1 MELFTFDTEGGDLT
15 SSEGVEIS
23 ENAPLAARLR
33 PDNLSEVLGQDH
45 LISEG
50 TPLRRL
56 LDGLPGAPPSII
68 LYGPPGVGKTS
79 LALLLSK
86 GRRFRQLSA
95 VNAGVKDVREEI
107 ESARFQLAHKGIQ
120 TLLFIDEVH
129 RFNKAQQDALLPA
142 VEDKLITLVA
152 ATTENPAFSIISP
165 LLSRSL
171 VLTLNALSEESAEKL
186 IERALLD
193 PKGLNHKI
201 EIDPDAKSELIKIS
215 NGDGR
220 RILTYLEA
228 AAGAS
233 QDSGVIT
240 VDNLAKAVSQAI
252 VLYNVDQHYD
262 VISAYIK
269 SMRGSD
275 VDAALHYLA
284 RMIEAGEDPRY
295 IARRLMIFAS
305 EDIGMA
311 DSNALLVATSAAQA
325 VALVGMPEGA
335 LLLAHATV
343 YCATAPK
350 SNAVNIAIS
359 EARQDVN
366 SGNIGLV
373 PPPLRDGATPFGT
386 SGDYRYPH
394 DYPEGVVAAQYA
406 PDPLIGKQYYR
417 PTAHGAEAR
426 VAKAL
431 ERIREI
437 LGDRNECRRNCSN
450 YRCLITCCRSGG
462 HRLCSY

>member
-1 MELFTFDTEGGDLT
+1 MELFSFDTEGGDL
-15 SSEGVEIS
+15 SASQGVELS

-56 LDGLPGAPPSII
+56 IDGLPGAPPSII
-68 LYGPPGVGKTS
+68 LFGPPGVGKTS

-107 ESARFQLAHKGIQ
+107 DSAKFQLAHKGVQ

-171 VLTLNALSEESAEKL
+171 VLTLNALSDKSAEKL
-186 IERALLD
+186 IDRALTD
-193 PKGLNHKI
+193 PKGLNDKI
-201 EIDPDAKSELIKIS
+201 AMDEDAKSELIKIS

-233 QDSGVIT
+233 QDDGVIT
-240 VDNLAKAVSQAI
+240 VDNLSKAVSQAI

-284 RMIEAGEDPRY
+284 RMLEAGEDPRY
-295 IARRLMIFAS
+295 MARRLMIFAS

-325 VALVGMPEGA
+325 VSLVGMPEGA
-335 LLLAHATV
+335 LLLAHATI

-350 SNAVNIAIS
+350 SNAVNVAIS

-373 PPPLRDGATPFGT
+373 PPPLRDGATPFGA
-386 SGDYRYPH
+386 SGDYLYPH

-437 LGDRNECRRNCSN
+437 LGGKR
-450 YRCLITCCRSGG
+450 
-462 HRLCSY
+462 

>member
-1 MELFTFDTEGGDLT
+1 MELFSFDTEGGGL
-15 SSEGVEIS
+15 SASEGVELS

-45 LISEG
+45 LISDG

-68 LYGPPGVGKTS
+68 LFGPPGVGKTS

-107 ESARFQLAHKGIQ
+107 DSAKFQLAHKGVQ

-171 VLTLNALSEESAEKL
+171 VLTLNALTDESAEKL
-186 IERALLD
+186 IDRALKD
-193 PKGLNHKI
+193 PKGLNN
-201 EIDPDAKSELIKIS
+201 EIAMDEDAKSELIKIS

-233 QDSGVIT
+233 RDGGVIN
-240 VDNLAKAVSQAI
+240 VENLSKAVSQAI

-284 RMIEAGEDPRY
+284 RMLEAGEDPRY
-295 IARRLMIFAS
+295 MARRLMIFAS

-343 YCATAPK
+343 YCASAPK
-350 SNAVNIAIS
+350 SNAVNVAIS

-373 PPPLRDGATPFGT
+373 PPPLRDGATPFGA
-386 SGDYRYPH
+386 SGDYLYPH

-406 PDPLIGKQYYR
+406 PDPLVGKQYYR

-431 ERIREI
+431 DRIREI
-437 LGDRNECRRNCSN
+437 LG
-450 YRCLITCCRSGG
+450 GKG
-462 HRLCSY
+462 

>member
-1 MELFTFDTEGGDLT
+1 MELFTFNTEGGDLS
-15 SSEGVEIS
+15 SSEGVEVT

-33 PDNLSEVLGQDH
+33 PDSLSEVLGQDH
-45 LISEG
+45 LINEG

-107 ESARFQLAHKGIQ
+107 ESARFQLAHKGVQ

-186 IERALLD
+186 IERALID
-193 PKGLNHKI
+193 PKGLKNRI
-201 EIDPDAKSELIKIS
+201 AMELDAKAELIKIS

-233 QDSGVIT
+233 EDTGVIT
-240 VDNLAKAVSQAI
+240 VENLSKAVSQAI

-295 IARRLMIFAS
+295 MARRLMIFAS

-350 SNAVNIAIS
+350 SNAVNVAIS

-373 PPPLRDGATPFGT
+373 PPPLRDGATPFGA
-386 SGDYRYPH
+386 SGDYLYPH
-394 DYPEGVVAAQYA
+394 DYPDGVVAAQYA

-437 LGDRNECRRNCSN
+437 LG
-450 YRCLITCCRSGG
+450 GKG
-462 HRLCSY
+462 

>member
-1 MELFTFDTEGGDLT
+1 MELFTFDTEGGDLS

-186 IERALLD
+186 IDRALLD
-193 PKGLNHKI
+193 PKGLNNKI

-252 VLYNVDQHYD
+252 VSYNVDQHYD

-295 IARRLMIFAS
+295 MARRLMIFAS

-373 PPPLRDGATPFGT
+373 PPPLRDGATPFGA

-417 PTAHGAEAR
+417 PTLHGAEAR

-437 LGDRNECRRNCSN
+437 LGGSK
-450 YRCLITCCRSGG
+450 
-462 HRLCSY
+462 

>member
-1 MELFTFDTEGGDLT
+1 MELFTFDTEGGDLS

-56 LDGLPGAPPSII
+56 LEGLPGAPPSII

-193 PKGLNHKI
+193 PKGLNNKI

-295 IARRLMIFAS
+295 MARRLMIFAS

-417 PTAHGAEAR
+417 PTLHGAEVR

-437 LGDRNECRRNCSN
+437 LGGSK
-450 YRCLITCCRSGG
+450 
-462 HRLCSY
+462 

>member
-1 MELFTFDTEGGDLT
+1 MELFSFDVEGGDL
-15 SSEGVEIS
+15 SSSDGVEIS

-45 LISEG
+45 LINEG

-56 LDGLPGAPPSII
+56 LDGLPGSPPSII

-107 ESARFQLAHKGIQ
+107 DSARFQLSHKGIQ

-186 IERALLD
+186 IDRALKD
-193 PKGLNHKI
+193 PKGLNNKI
-201 EIDPDAKSELIKIS
+201 AMDSDAKSELIKIS

-233 QDSGVIT
+233 QDGGVIT
-240 VDNLAKAVSQAI
+240 VENLSKAVSQAI

-295 IARRLMIFAS
+295 MARRLMIFAS

-311 DSNALLVATSAAQA
+311 DSNALLVATAAAQA

-343 YCATAPK
+343 YCASAPK
-350 SNAVNIAIS
+350 SNAVNVAIS

-373 PPPLRDGATPFGT
+373 PPPLRDGATPFGA
-386 SGDYRYPH
+386 SGDYLYPH

-437 LGDRNECRRNCSN
+437 LG
-450 YRCLITCCRSGG
+450 GKG
-462 HRLCSY
+462 

>member
-1 MELFTFDTEGGDLT
+1 MELFSFDTEGGDL
-15 SSEGVEIS
+15 SASQGVELS

-68 LYGPPGVGKTS
+68 LFGPPGVGKTS

-107 ESARFQLAHKGIQ
+107 DSAKFQLAHKGVQ

-171 VLTLNALSEESAEKL
+171 VLTLNALSDRSAEKL
-186 IERALLD
+186 IDRALTD
-193 PKGLNHKI
+193 PKGLNNKI
-201 EIDPDAKSELIKIS
+201 AMDEDAKSELIKIS

-233 QDSGVIT
+233 QDGGLIT
-240 VDNLAKAVSQAI
+240 VDNLSKAVSQAI

-284 RMIEAGEDPRY
+284 RMLEAGEDPRY
-295 IARRLMIFAS
+295 MARRLMIFAS

-350 SNAVNIAIS
+350 SNAVNVAIS

-373 PPPLRDGATPFGT
+373 PPPLRDGATPFGA
-386 SGDYRYPH
+386 SGDYLYPH

-437 LGDRNECRRNCSN
+437 LG
-450 YRCLITCCRSGG
+450 GKG
-462 HRLCSY
+462 

>member
-1 MELFTFDTEGGDLT
+1 MELFSFDTEGGEL
-15 SSEGVEIS
+15 SASEGVELS

-56 LDGLPGAPPSII
+56 IDGLPGAPPSII
-68 LYGPPGVGKTS
+68 LFGPPGVGKTS

-107 ESARFQLAHKGIQ
+107 DSAKFQLAHKGVQ

-171 VLTLNALSEESAEKL
+171 VLTLNALSDKSAEKL
-186 IERALLD
+186 IDRALTD
-193 PKGLNHKI
+193 PKGLNDKI
-201 EIDPDAKSELIKIS
+201 AMDEDAKSELIKIS

-233 QDSGVIT
+233 QDGGVIT
-240 VDNLAKAVSQAI
+240 VDNLSKAVSQAI

-284 RMIEAGEDPRY
+284 RMLEAGEDPRY
-295 IARRLMIFAS
+295 MARRLMIFAS

-350 SNAVNIAIS
+350 SNAVNVAIS

-373 PPPLRDGATPFGT
+373 PPPLRDGATPFGA
-386 SGDYRYPH
+386 SGDYLYPH

-437 LGDRNECRRNCSN
+437 LG
-450 YRCLITCCRSGG
+450 GKG
-462 HRLCSY
+462 

>member
-1 MELFTFDTEGGDLT
+1 MELFTFDTEGGDLS

-23 ENAPLAARLR
+23 LNAPLAARLR

-45 LISEG
+45 LINEG

-107 ESARFQLAHKGIQ
+107 ESARFQLAHKGVQ

-193 PKGLNHKI
+193 PKGLNNKI
-201 EIDPDAKSELIKIS
+201 AMEIDAKSELIKIS

-233 QDSGVIT
+233 EDTGVIT
-240 VDNLAKAVSQAI
+240 VENLSKAVSQAI

-284 RMIEAGEDPRY
+284 RMIEGGEDPRY
-295 IARRLMIFAS
+295 MARRLMIFAS

-311 DSNALLVATSAAQA
+311 DSNALLVATAAAQA

-343 YCATAPK
+343 YCASAPK
-350 SNAVNIAIS
+350 SNAVNVAIS

-373 PPPLRDGATPFGT
+373 PPPLRDGATPFGA
-386 SGDYRYPH
+386 SGDYLYPH
-394 DYPEGVVAAQYA
+394 DYPDGVVAAQYA

-437 LGDRNECRRNCSN
+437 LG
-450 YRCLITCCRSGG
+450 GKG
-462 HRLCSY
+462 

>member
-1 MELFTFDTEGGDLT
+1 MELFSFDTEGGEL
-15 SSEGVEIS
+15 SASEGVELS

-56 LDGLPGAPPSII
+56 IDGLPGAPPSII
-68 LYGPPGVGKTS
+68 LFGPPGVGKTS

-107 ESARFQLAHKGIQ
+107 DSAKFQLAHKGVQ

-165 LLSRSL
+165 LLSRSI
-171 VLTLNALSEESAEKL
+171 VLTLNALSDKSAEKL
-186 IERALLD
+186 IDRALTD
-193 PKGLNHKI
+193 PKGLNDKI
-201 EIDPDAKSELIKIS
+201 AMDEDAKSELIKIS

-233 QDSGVIT
+233 QDGGVIT
-240 VDNLAKAVSQAI
+240 VDNLSKAVSQAI

-284 RMIEAGEDPRY
+284 RMLEAGEDPRY
-295 IARRLMIFAS
+295 MARRLMIFAS

-350 SNAVNIAIS
+350 SNAVNVAIS

-373 PPPLRDGATPFGT
+373 PPPLRDGATPFGA
-386 SGDYRYPH
+386 SGDYLYPH

-437 LGDRNECRRNCSN
+437 LG
-450 YRCLITCCRSGG
+450 GQG
-462 HRLCSY
+462 

>member
-1 MELFTFDTEGGDLT
+1 VELFSFDTEGGDL
-15 SSEGVEIS
+15 SASQGVELS
-23 ENAPLAARLR
+23 DNAPLAARLR

-68 LYGPPGVGKTS
+68 LFGPPGVGKTS

-107 ESARFQLAHKGIQ
+107 DSAKFQLAHKGVQ

-171 VLTLNALSEESAEKL
+171 VLTLNALSDRSAEKL
-186 IERALLD
+186 IDRALTD
-193 PKGLNHKI
+193 PKGLNNKI
-201 EIDPDAKSELIKIS
+201 AMDEDAKSELIKIS

-233 QDSGVIT
+233 QDGGLIT
-240 VDNLAKAVSQAI
+240 VDNLSKAVSQAI

-284 RMIEAGEDPRY
+284 RMLEAGEDPRY
-295 IARRLMIFAS
+295 MARRLMIFAS

-335 LLLAHATV
+335 LLLAHATI

-350 SNAVNIAIS
+350 SNAVNVAIS

-373 PPPLRDGATPFGT
+373 PPPLRDGATPFGA
-386 SGDYRYPH
+386 SGDYLYPH

-406 PDPLIGKQYYR
+406 PDPLVGKQYYR

-437 LGDRNECRRNCSN
+437 LG
-450 YRCLITCCRSGG
+450 GKG
-462 HRLCSY
+462 

>member
-1 MELFTFDTEGGDLT
+1 VELFSFDTEGGGL
-15 SSEGVEIS
+15 SASEGVELS

-45 LISEG
+45 LISDG

-68 LYGPPGVGKTS
+68 LFGPPGVGKTS

-107 ESARFQLAHKGIQ
+107 DSAKFQLAHKGVQ

-171 VLTLNALSEESAEKL
+171 VLTLNALTDESAEKL
-186 IERALLD
+186 INRALKD
-193 PKGLNHKI
+193 PKGLNDDI
-201 EIDPDAKSELIKIS
+201 AMDEDAKSELIKIS

-233 QDSGVIT
+233 RDSGIINVE
-240 VDNLAKAVSQAI
+240 NLSKAVSQAI

-284 RMIEAGEDPRY
+284 RMLEAGEDPRY
-295 IARRLMIFAS
+295 MARRLMIFAS

-350 SNAVNIAIS
+350 SNAVNVAIS

-373 PPPLRDGATPFGT
+373 PPPLRDGATPFGA
-386 SGDYRYPH
+386 SGDYLYPH

-406 PDPLIGKQYYR
+406 PDPLVGKQYYR

-431 ERIREI
+431 DRIREI
-437 LGDRNECRRNCSN
+437 LG
-450 YRCLITCCRSGG
+450 GKG
-462 HRLCSY
+462 

>member
-1 MELFTFDTEGGDLT
+1 MELFTFDTEGGDLS

-56 LDGLPGAPPSII
+56 LEGLPGAPPSII

-193 PKGLNHKI
+193 PKGLNNKI

-295 IARRLMIFAS
+295 MARRLMIFAS

-417 PTAHGAEAR
+417 PTLHGAEAR

-437 LGDRNECRRNCSN
+437 LGGSK
-450 YRCLITCCRSGG
+450 
-462 HRLCSY
+462 

>member
-1 MELFTFDTEGGDLT
+1 VELFSFDTEGGDL
-15 SSEGVEIS
+15 SASQGVELS

-33 PDNLSEVLGQDH
+33 PVNLSEVLGQDH

-68 LYGPPGVGKTS
+68 LFGPPGVGKTS

-107 ESARFQLAHKGIQ
+107 DSAKFQLAHKGVQ

-171 VLTLNALSEESAEKL
+171 VLTLNALSDKSAEKL
-186 IERALLD
+186 IDRALTD
-193 PKGLNHKI
+193 PKGLNNKI
-201 EIDPDAKSELIKIS
+201 AMDGDAKSELIKIS

-233 QDSGVIT
+233 QDGGVIT
-240 VDNLAKAVSQAI
+240 VDNLSKAVSQAI

-284 RMIEAGEDPRY
+284 RMLEAGEDPRY
-295 IARRLMIFAS
+295 MARRLMIFAS

-350 SNAVNIAIS
+350 SNAVNVAIS

-373 PPPLRDGATPFGT
+373 PPPLRDGATPFGA
-386 SGDYRYPH
+386 SGDYLYPH

-437 LGDRNECRRNCSN
+437 LG
-450 YRCLITCCRSGG
+450 GKG
-462 HRLCSY
+462 

>member
-1 MELFTFDTEGGDLT
+1 MELFSFDTEGGDL
-15 SSEGVEIS
+15 SASQGVELS

-56 LDGLPGAPPSII
+56 LDGLSGAPPSII
-68 LYGPPGVGKTS
+68 LFGPPGVGKTS

-107 ESARFQLAHKGIQ
+107 DSAKFQLAHKGVQ

-171 VLTLNALSEESAEKL
+171 VLTLNALSDKSAEKL
-186 IERALLD
+186 IDRALTD
-193 PKGLNHKI
+193 PKGLNNKI
-201 EIDPDAKSELIKIS
+201 AMDEDAKSELMKIS

-233 QDSGVIT
+233 QDGGVIT
-240 VDNLAKAVSQAI
+240 VDNLSKAVSQAI

-284 RMIEAGEDPRY
+284 RMLEAGEDPRY
-295 IARRLMIFAS
+295 MARRLMIFAS

-350 SNAVNIAIS
+350 SNAVNVAIS

-373 PPPLRDGATPFGT
+373 PPPLRDGATPFGA
-386 SGDYRYPH
+386 SGYYLYPH

-417 PTAHGAEAR
+417 PTAHGAEVR

-437 LGDRNECRRNCSN
+437 LG
-450 YRCLITCCRSGG
+450 GKG
-462 HRLCSY
+462 

>member
-1 MELFTFDTEGGDLT
+1 MELFSFDSE
-15 SSEGVEIS
+15 SSELTES
-23 ENAPLAARLR
+23 KDFELFDNAPLAARLR
-33 PDNLSEVLGQDH
+33 PVNLAEILGQDH
-45 LISEG
+45 LIMEG

-107 ESARFQLAHKGIQ
+107 DSAKFQLAHKGVE

-142 VEDKLITLVA
+142 VEDKLITLIA
-152 ATTENPAFSIISP
+152 ATTENPAFAIISP

-171 VLTLNALSEESAEKL
+171 VLTLNALDEQAARKL
-186 IERALLD
+186 IERALAD
-193 PKGLNHKI
+193 PKGFNSKI
-201 EIDPDAKSELIKIS
+201 TMEQDAISELIKIS

-233 QDSGVIT
+233 QESAQIT
-240 VDNLAKAVSQAI
+240 VSNLSAAVSQAI

-295 IARRLMIFAS
+295 MARRLMIFAS

-311 DSNALLVATSAAQA
+311 DSNALVVATTAAQA

-350 SNAVNIAIS
+350 SNAVNLAIS
-359 EARQDVN
+359 MARQDILA
-366 SGNIGLV
+366 GGIGVV
-373 PPPLRDGATPFGT
+373 PPHLRDGSTSFGA

-406 PDPLIGKQYYR
+406 PDPLVGKRYYQ
-417 PTAHGAEAR
+417 PSNHGAEGR
-426 VAKAL
+426 VSKAL

-437 LGDRNECRRNCSN
+437 LG
-450 YRCLITCCRSGG
+450 G
-462 HRLCSY
+462 

>member
-295 IARRLMIFAS
+295 MARRLMIFAS

-437 LGDRNECRRNCSN
+437 LGGSK
-450 YRCLITCCRSGG
+450 
-462 HRLCSY
+462 

>member
-1 MELFTFDTEGGDLT
+1 MELFSFDTEGGDL
-15 SSEGVEIS
+15 SASEGVELS

-68 LYGPPGVGKTS
+68 LFGPPGVGKTS

-107 ESARFQLAHKGIQ
+107 DSAKFQLAHKGVQ

-171 VLTLNALSEESAEKL
+171 VLTLNALSDKSAEKL
-186 IERALLD
+186 IDRALTD
-193 PKGLNHKI
+193 PKGLNNKI
-201 EIDPDAKSELIKIS
+201 AMDEDAKSELIKIS

-233 QDSGVIT
+233 QEGGLIT
-240 VDNLAKAVSQAI
+240 VDNLSKAVSQAI

-284 RMIEAGEDPRY
+284 RMLEAGEDPRY
-295 IARRLMIFAS
+295 MARRLMIFAS

-350 SNAVNIAIS
+350 SNAVNVAIS

-373 PPPLRDGATPFGT
+373 PPPLRDGATPFGA
-386 SGDYRYPH
+386 SGDYLYPH

-406 PDPLIGKQYYR
+406 PDPLVGKQYYR

-437 LGDRNECRRNCSN
+437 LG
-450 YRCLITCCRSGG
+450 GKG
-462 HRLCSY
+462 

>member
-1 MELFTFDTEGGDLT
+1 MELFAFDTEDGELS
-15 SSEGVEIS
+15 SSEGVDIS

-33 PDNLSEVLGQDH
+33 PENLSEVLGQDH
-45 LISEG
+45 LITEG

-107 ESARFQLAHKGIQ
+107 ESARFQLAHKGVQ

-171 VLTLNALSEESAEKL
+171 VLTLNALSEDAAERL
-186 IERALLD
+186 ISRALLD
-193 PKGLNHKI
+193 PKGLNNKI
-201 EIDPDAKSELIKIS
+201 AMDDDAKSELIKIS

-295 IARRLMIFAS
+295 MARRLMIFAS

-373 PPPLRDGATPFGT
+373 PPPLRDGATPFGA

-437 LGDRNECRRNCSN
+437 LG
-450 YRCLITCCRSGG
+450 GKG
-462 HRLCSY
+462 

>member
-1 MELFTFDTEGGDLT
+1 MELFSFDVEGGDL
-15 SSEGVEIS
+15 SSSDGVEIS

-45 LISEG
+45 LINEG

-56 LDGLPGAPPSII
+56 LDGLPGSPPSII

-107 ESARFQLAHKGIQ
+107 DSARFQLSHKGIQ

-186 IERALLD
+186 IDRALKD
-193 PKGLNHKI
+193 PKGLNNKI
-201 EIDPDAKSELIKIS
+201 SMDHDAKSELIKIS

-233 QDSGVIT
+233 QDGGVIT
-240 VDNLAKAVSQAI
+240 VENLSKAVSQAI

-295 IARRLMIFAS
+295 MARRLMIFAS

-311 DSNALLVATSAAQA
+311 DSNALLVATAAAQA

-343 YCATAPK
+343 YCASAPK
-350 SNAVNIAIS
+350 SNAVNVAIS

-373 PPPLRDGATPFGT
+373 PPPLRDGATPFGA
-386 SGDYRYPH
+386 SGDYLYPH

-437 LGDRNECRRNCSN
+437 LG
-450 YRCLITCCRSGG
+450 GKG
-462 HRLCSY
+462 

>member
-1 MELFTFDTEGGDLT
+1 MELFTFDTEGGDLS

-107 ESARFQLAHKGIQ
+107 ESARFQLAHKGVQ

-193 PKGLNHKI
+193 PKGLNNKI
-201 EIDPDAKSELIKIS
+201 EIDSDAKSELIKIS

-295 IARRLMIFAS
+295 MARRLMIFAS

-417 PTAHGAEAR
+417 PTLHGAEAR

-437 LGDRNECRRNCSN
+437 LGGSK
-450 YRCLITCCRSGG
+450 
-462 HRLCSY
+462 

>member
-1 MELFTFDTEGGDLT
+1 MELFSFDTEGGDL
-15 SSEGVEIS
+15 SASQGVELS

-68 LYGPPGVGKTS
+68 LFGPPGVGKTS

-107 ESARFQLAHKGIQ
+107 DSAKFQLAHKGVQ

-171 VLTLNALSEESAEKL
+171 VLTLNALSYRSAEKL
-186 IERALLD
+186 IDRALTD
-193 PKGLNHKI
+193 PKGLNNKI
-201 EIDPDAKSELIKIS
+201 AMDEDAKSELIKIS

-233 QDSGVIT
+233 QDGGLIT
-240 VDNLAKAVSQAI
+240 VDNLSKAVSQAI
-252 VLYNVDQHYD
+252 VLYNVDQHYE

-284 RMIEAGEDPRY
+284 RMLEAGEDPRY
-295 IARRLMIFAS
+295 MARRLMIFAS

-335 LLLAHATV
+335 LLLAHATI

-350 SNAVNIAIS
+350 SNAVNVAIS

-373 PPPLRDGATPFGT
+373 PPPLRDGATPFGA
-386 SGDYRYPH
+386 SGDYLYPH

-406 PDPLIGKQYYR
+406 PDTLVGKQYYR

-437 LGDRNECRRNCSN
+437 LG
-450 YRCLITCCRSGG
+450 GKG
-462 HRLCSY
+462 

>member
-437 LGDRNECRRNCSN
+437 LGGSK
-450 YRCLITCCRSGG
+450 
-462 HRLCSY
+462 

>member
-1 MELFTFDTEGGDLT
+1 MELFSFDTEGGDL
-15 SSEGVEIS
+15 SASQGVELS

-68 LYGPPGVGKTS
+68 LFGPPGVGKTS

-107 ESARFQLAHKGIQ
+107 DSAKFQLAHKGVQ

-171 VLTLNALSEESAEKL
+171 VLTLNALSDKSAEKL
-186 IERALLD
+186 IDRALTD
-193 PKGLNHKI
+193 PKGLNNKI
-201 EIDPDAKSELIKIS
+201 AMDEDAKSELIKIS

-233 QDSGVIT
+233 QDGGLIT
-240 VDNLAKAVSQAI
+240 VDNLSKAVSQAI

-284 RMIEAGEDPRY
+284 RMLEAGEDPRY
-295 IARRLMIFAS
+295 MARRLMIFAS

-350 SNAVNIAIS
+350 SNAVNVAIS

-373 PPPLRDGATPFGT
+373 PPPLRDGATPFGA
-386 SGDYRYPH
+386 SGDYLYPH

-406 PDPLIGKQYYR
+406 PDPLVGKQYYR

-437 LGDRNECRRNCSN
+437 LG
-450 YRCLITCCRSGG
+450 GKG
-462 HRLCSY
+462 

>member
-1 MELFTFDTEGGDLT
+1 MELFSFDTEGGDL
-15 SSEGVEIS
+15 SASQGVELS

-68 LYGPPGVGKTS
+68 LFGPPGVGKTS

-107 ESARFQLAHKGIQ
+107 DSAKFQLAHKGVQ

-171 VLTLNALSEESAEKL
+171 VLKLNALSDKSAEKL
-186 IERALLD
+186 IDRALTD
-193 PKGLNHKI
+193 PKGLNNKI
-201 EIDPDAKSELIKIS
+201 AMDGDAKSELIKIS

-233 QDSGVIT
+233 QDGGVIT
-240 VDNLAKAVSQAI
+240 VDNLSKAVSQAI

-284 RMIEAGEDPRY
+284 RMLEAGEDPRY
-295 IARRLMIFAS
+295 MARRLMIFAS

-350 SNAVNIAIS
+350 SNAVNVAIS

-373 PPPLRDGATPFGT
+373 PPPLRDGATPFGA
-386 SGDYRYPH
+386 SGDYLYPH

-437 LGDRNECRRNCSN
+437 LG
-450 YRCLITCCRSGG
+450 GKG
-462 HRLCSY
+462 

>member
-1 MELFTFDTEGGDLT
+1 VELFSFDTEGGGL
-15 SSEGVEIS
+15 SASEGVELS

-45 LISEG
+45 LISDG

-68 LYGPPGVGKTS
+68 LFGPPGVGKTS

-107 ESARFQLAHKGIQ
+107 DSAKFQLAHKGVQ

-171 VLTLNALSEESAEKL
+171 VLTLNALTDESAEKL
-186 IERALLD
+186 IDRALKD
-193 PKGLNHKI
+193 PKGLNN
-201 EIDPDAKSELIKIS
+201 EIAMDEDAKSELIKIS

-233 QDSGVIT
+233 RDGGVIN
-240 VDNLAKAVSQAI
+240 VENLSKAVSQAI

-284 RMIEAGEDPRY
+284 RMLEAGEDPRY
-295 IARRLMIFAS
+295 MARRLMIFAS

-343 YCATAPK
+343 YCASAPK
-350 SNAVNIAIS
+350 SNAVNVAIS

-373 PPPLRDGATPFGT
+373 PPPLRDGATPFGA
-386 SGDYRYPH
+386 SGDYLYPH

-406 PDPLIGKQYYR
+406 PDPLVGKQYYR

-431 ERIREI
+431 DRIREI
-437 LGDRNECRRNCSN
+437 LG
-450 YRCLITCCRSGG
+450 GKG
-462 HRLCSY
+462 

>member
-1 MELFTFDTEGGDLT
+1 MELFSFDTEGGDL
-15 SSEGVEIS
+15 SASQGVELS

-68 LYGPPGVGKTS
+68 LFGPPGVGKTS

-107 ESARFQLAHKGIQ
+107 DSAKFQLAHKGVQ

-171 VLTLNALSEESAEKL
+171 VLTLNALSDKSAEKL
-186 IERALLD
+186 IDRALTD
-193 PKGLNHKI
+193 PKGLNNKVA
-201 EIDPDAKSELIKIS
+201 IDGDAKSELIKIS

-220 RILTYLEA
+220 RIMTYLEA

-233 QDSGVIT
+233 QDGGVIT
-240 VDNLAKAVSQAI
+240 ADNLSKAVSQAI

-284 RMIEAGEDPRY
+284 RMLEAGEDPRY
-295 IARRLMIFAS
+295 MARRLMIFAS

-350 SNAVNIAIS
+350 SNAVNVAIS

-373 PPPLRDGATPFGT
+373 PPPLRDGATPFGA
-386 SGDYRYPH
+386 SGDYLYPH

-437 LGDRNECRRNCSN
+437 LG
-450 YRCLITCCRSGG
+450 GKG
-462 HRLCSY
+462 

>member
-1 MELFTFDTEGGDLT
+1 VELFSFDTEGGGL
-15 SSEGVEIS
+15 SASEGVELS
-23 ENAPLAARLR
+23 KNAPLAARLR

-45 LISEG
+45 LISDG

-68 LYGPPGVGKTS
+68 LFGPPGVGKTS

-107 ESARFQLAHKGIQ
+107 DSAKFQLAHKGVQ

-171 VLTLNALSEESAEKL
+171 VLTLNALTDESAEKL
-186 IERALLD
+186 INRALKD
-193 PKGLNHKI
+193 PKGLNDDI
-201 EIDPDAKSELIKIS
+201 AMDEDAKSELIKIS

-233 QDSGVIT
+233 RDSGIINVE
-240 VDNLAKAVSQAI
+240 NLSKAVSQAI

-284 RMIEAGEDPRY
+284 RMLEAGEDPRY
-295 IARRLMIFAS
+295 MARRLMIFAS

-350 SNAVNIAIS
+350 SNAVNVAIS

-373 PPPLRDGATPFGT
+373 PPPLRDGATPFGA
-386 SGDYRYPH
+386 SGDYLYPH

-406 PDPLIGKQYYR
+406 PDPLVGKQYYR

-431 ERIREI
+431 DRIREI
-437 LGDRNECRRNCSN
+437 LG
-450 YRCLITCCRSGG
+450 GKG
-462 HRLCSY
+462 

>member
-1 MELFTFDTEGGDLT
+1 MELFSFDTEGGDL
-15 SSEGVEIS
+15 SASQGVELS

-68 LYGPPGVGKTS
+68 LFGPPGVGKTS

-107 ESARFQLAHKGIQ
+107 DSAKFQLAHKGVQ

-171 VLTLNALSEESAEKL
+171 VLTLNALSDKSAEKL
-186 IERALLD
+186 IDRALTD
-193 PKGLNHKI
+193 PKGLNNKI
-201 EIDPDAKSELIKIS
+201 AMDEDAKSELIKIS

-233 QDSGVIT
+233 QDGGVIT
-240 VDNLAKAVSQAI
+240 VDNLSKAVSQAI

-284 RMIEAGEDPRY
+284 RMLEAGEDPRY
-295 IARRLMIFAS
+295 MARRLMIFAS
-305 EDIGMA
+305 EDIGMSN
-311 DSNALLVATSAAQA
+311 SNALLVATSAAQA
-325 VALVGMPEGA
+325 VALVGMPEGS

-350 SNAVNIAIS
+350 SNAVNVAIS

-373 PPPLRDGATPFGT
+373 PPPLRDGATPFGA
-386 SGDYRYPH
+386 SGDYLYPH

-437 LGDRNECRRNCSN
+437 LG
-450 YRCLITCCRSGG
+450 GKG
-462 HRLCSY
+462 

>member
-1 MELFTFDTEGGDLT
+1 MELFAFDTEGGELS
-15 SSEGVEIS
+15 SSEGVDIS

-33 PDNLSEVLGQDH
+33 PENLSEVLGQDH
-45 LISEG
+45 LITEG

-107 ESARFQLAHKGIQ
+107 DSAKFQLAHKGVQ

-171 VLTLNALSEESAEKL
+171 VLTLNALSDKSAEKL
-186 IERALLD
+186 IDRALTD
-193 PKGLNHKI
+193 PKGLNNKI
-201 EIDPDAKSELIKIS
+201 AMDRDAKSELIKIS

-233 QDSGVIT
+233 QGGGVIT
-240 VDNLAKAVSQAI
+240 VDNLSKAVSQAI

-284 RMIEAGEDPRY
+284 RMLEAGEDPRY
-295 IARRLMIFAS
+295 MARRLMIFAS

-350 SNAVNIAIS
+350 SNAVNVAIS

-373 PPPLRDGATPFGT
+373 PPPLRDGATPFGA
-386 SGDYRYPH
+386 SGDYLYPH

-437 LGDRNECRRNCSN
+437 LG
-450 YRCLITCCRSGG
+450 GKG
-462 HRLCSY
+462 

>member
-1 MELFTFDTEGGDLT
+1 MELFSFDTEGGDL
-15 SSEGVEIS
+15 SASQGVELS

-68 LYGPPGVGKTS
+68 LFGPPGVGKTS

-107 ESARFQLAHKGIQ
+107 DSAKFQLAHKGVQ

-171 VLTLNALSEESAEKL
+171 VLTLNALSDRSAEKL
-186 IERALLD
+186 IDRALTD
-193 PKGLNHKI
+193 PKGLNNKI
-201 EIDPDAKSELIKIS
+201 AMDEDAKSELIKIS

-228 AAGAS
+228 AVGAS
-233 QDSGVIT
+233 QDGGLIT
-240 VDNLAKAVSQAI
+240 VDNLSKAVSQAI

-284 RMIEAGEDPRY
+284 RMLEAGEDPRY
-295 IARRLMIFAS
+295 MARRLMIFAS

-335 LLLAHATV
+335 LLLAHATI

-350 SNAVNIAIS
+350 SNAVNVAIS

-373 PPPLRDGATPFGT
+373 PPPLRDGATPFGA
-386 SGDYRYPH
+386 SGDYLYPH

-406 PDPLIGKQYYR
+406 PDPLVGKQYYR

-437 LGDRNECRRNCSN
+437 LG
-450 YRCLITCCRSGG
+450 GKG
-462 HRLCSY
+462 

>member
-1 MELFTFDTEGGDLT
+1 MELFSFDTEGGDL
-15 SSEGVEIS
+15 SASQGVELS

-68 LYGPPGVGKTS
+68 LFGPPGVGKTS

-107 ESARFQLAHKGIQ
+107 DSAKFQLAHKGVQ

-171 VLTLNALSEESAEKL
+171 VLTLNALSDKSAEKL
-186 IERALLD
+186 IDRALTD
-193 PKGLNHKI
+193 PKGLNNKI
-201 EIDPDAKSELIKIS
+201 AIDEDAKSEIIKIS

-233 QDSGVIT
+233 QDGGVIT
-240 VDNLAKAVSQAI
+240 VDNLSKAVSQAI

-284 RMIEAGEDPRY
+284 RMLEAGEDPRY
-295 IARRLMIFAS
+295 MARRLMIFAS

-350 SNAVNIAIS
+350 SNAVNVAIS

-373 PPPLRDGATPFGT
+373 PPPLRDGATPFGA
-386 SGDYRYPH
+386 SGDYLYPH

-437 LGDRNECRRNCSN
+437 LG
-450 YRCLITCCRSGG
+450 GKG
-462 HRLCSY
+462 

>member
-1 MELFTFDTEGGDLT
+1 MELFTFDTEGGELS
-15 SSEGVEIS
+15 SSEGGEIS

-33 PDNLSEVLGQDH
+33 PGNLSEVLGQDH

-193 PKGLNHKI
+193 PKGLNNKI
-201 EIDPDAKSELIKIS
+201 EIDQDAKSELIKIS

-233 QDSGVIT
+233 QDKSVIT

-252 VLYNVDQHYD
+252 VLYNIDQHYD

-295 IARRLMIFAS
+295 MARRLMIFAS

-359 EARQDVN
+359 EARQDVK

-373 PPPLRDGATPFGT
+373 PPPLRDGATPFGA

-406 PDPLIGKQYYR
+406 PDPLVGKQYYR
-417 PTAHGAEAR
+417 PTLHGAEAR

-437 LGDRNECRRNCSN
+437 LGGSK
-450 YRCLITCCRSGG
+450 
-462 HRLCSY
+462 

>member
-1 MELFTFDTEGGDLT
+1 MELFSFDTEGGDL
-15 SSEGVEIS
+15 SASQGVELS

-33 PDNLSEVLGQDH
+33 PHNLSEVLGQDH

-68 LYGPPGVGKTS
+68 LFGPPGVGKTS

-107 ESARFQLAHKGIQ
+107 DSAKFQLAHKGVQ

-171 VLTLNALSEESAEKL
+171 VLTLNALSDQSAEKL
-186 IERALLD
+186 IDRALTD
-193 PKGLNHKI
+193 PKGLNNKI
-201 EIDPDAKSELIKIS
+201 AMDGDAKSELIKIS

-233 QDSGVIT
+233 QDGGVIT
-240 VDNLAKAVSQAI
+240 VDNLSKAVSQAI

-284 RMIEAGEDPRY
+284 RMLEAGEDPRY
-295 IARRLMIFAS
+295 MARRLMIFAS

-350 SNAVNIAIS
+350 SNAVNVAIS

-373 PPPLRDGATPFGT
+373 PPPLRDGATPFGA
-386 SGDYRYPH
+386 SGDYLYPH

-437 LGDRNECRRNCSN
+437 LG
-450 YRCLITCCRSGG
+450 GKG
-462 HRLCSY
+462 

>member
-1 MELFTFDTEGGDLT
+1 MELFSFDSEGGNL
-15 SSEGVEIS
+15 SASEGVELS

-68 LYGPPGVGKTS
+68 LFGPPGVGKTS

-86 GRRFRQLSA
+86 GSRFRQLSA

-107 ESARFQLAHKGIQ
+107 DSAKFQLAHKGVQ

-171 VLTLNALSEESAEKL
+171 VLTLNALSDKSAEKL
-186 IERALLD
+186 IDRALTD
-193 PKGLNHKI
+193 PKGLNNKI
-201 EIDPDAKSELIKIS
+201 AMDEDAKSELIKIS

-233 QDSGVIT
+233 QDGGLIT
-240 VDNLAKAVSQAI
+240 VDHLSKAVSQAI
-252 VLYNVDQHYD
+252 VLYNADQHYD

-284 RMIEAGEDPRY
+284 RMLEAGEDPRY
-295 IARRLMIFAS
+295 MARRLMIFAS

-350 SNAVNIAIS
+350 SNAVNVAIS

-373 PPPLRDGATPFGT
+373 PPPLRDGATPFGA
-386 SGDYRYPH
+386 SGDYLYPH

-406 PDPLIGKQYYR
+406 PDPLVGKQYYR

-437 LGDRNECRRNCSN
+437 LG
-450 YRCLITCCRSGG
+450 GKG
-462 HRLCSY
+462 

>member
-1 MELFTFDTEGGDLT
+1 MELFSFDTEGGDL
-15 SSEGVEIS
+15 SASQGVELS

-68 LYGPPGVGKTS
+68 LFGPPGVGKTS

-107 ESARFQLAHKGIQ
+107 DSAKFQLAHKGVQ

-152 ATTENPAFSIISP
+152 ATSENPAFSIISP

-171 VLTLNALSEESAEKL
+171 VLTLNALSDKSAEKL
-186 IERALLD
+186 IDRALTD
-193 PKGLNHKI
+193 PKGLNNKI
-201 EIDPDAKSELIKIS
+201 AMDGDAKSELIKIS

-233 QDSGVIT
+233 QDGGVIT
-240 VDNLAKAVSQAI
+240 VDNLSKAVSQAI

-284 RMIEAGEDPRY
+284 RMLEAGEDPRY
-295 IARRLMIFAS
+295 MARRLMIFAS

-350 SNAVNIAIS
+350 SNAVNVAIS

-373 PPPLRDGATPFGT
+373 PPPLRDGATPFGA
-386 SGDYRYPH
+386 SGDYLYPH

-437 LGDRNECRRNCSN
+437 LG
-450 YRCLITCCRSGG
+450 GKG
-462 HRLCSY
+462 

>member
-1 MELFTFDTEGGDLT
+1 MELFSFDTEGGEL
-15 SSEGVEIS
+15 SASEGVELS

-45 LISEG
+45 LISDG

-68 LYGPPGVGKTS
+68 LFGPPGVGKTS

-107 ESARFQLAHKGIQ
+107 DSAKFQLAHKGVQ

-171 VLTLNALSEESAEKL
+171 VLTLNALTDESAEKL
-186 IERALLD
+186 IDRALKD
-193 PKGLNHKI
+193 PKGLNN
-201 EIDPDAKSELIKIS
+201 EIAMDEDAKSELIKIS

-233 QDSGVIT
+233 RDGGVIN
-240 VDNLAKAVSQAI
+240 VENLSKAVSQAI

-284 RMIEAGEDPRY
+284 RMLEAGEDPRY
-295 IARRLMIFAS
+295 MARRLMIFAS

-343 YCATAPK
+343 YCASAPK
-350 SNAVNIAIS
+350 SNAVNVAIS

-373 PPPLRDGATPFGT
+373 PPPLRDGATPFGA
-386 SGDYRYPH
+386 SGDYLYPH

-406 PDPLIGKQYYR
+406 PDPVVGKQYYR

-431 ERIREI
+431 DRIREI
-437 LGDRNECRRNCSN
+437 LG
-450 YRCLITCCRSGG
+450 GKG
-462 HRLCSY
+462 

>member
-1 MELFTFDTEGGDLT
+1 MELFSFDTEGGDL
-15 SSEGVEIS
+15 SASQGVELS

-56 LDGLPGAPPSII
+56 IDGLPGAPPSII
-68 LYGPPGVGKTS
+68 LFGPPGVGKTS

-107 ESARFQLAHKGIQ
+107 DSAKFQLAHKGVQ

-171 VLTLNALSEESAEKL
+171 VLTLNALSDKSAEKL
-186 IERALLD
+186 IDRALTD
-193 PKGLNHKI
+193 PKGLNNKI
-201 EIDPDAKSELIKIS
+201 AMDGDAKSELIKIS

-233 QDSGVIT
+233 QDGGVIT
-240 VDNLAKAVSQAI
+240 VDNLSKAVSQAI

-262 VISAYIK
+262 VISAFIK

-284 RMIEAGEDPRY
+284 RMLEAGEDPRY
-295 IARRLMIFAS
+295 MARRLMIFAS

-350 SNAVNIAIS
+350 SNAVNVAIS

-373 PPPLRDGATPFGT
+373 PPPLRDGATPFGA
-386 SGDYRYPH
+386 SGDYLYPH

-437 LGDRNECRRNCSN
+437 LG
-450 YRCLITCCRSGG
+450 GKG
-462 HRLCSY
+462 

>member
-1 MELFTFDTEGGDLT
+1 MELFAFDTEGGELS
-15 SSEGVEIS
+15 SSEGVDVS
-23 ENAPLAARLR
+23 VNAPLAARLR

-45 LISEG
+45 LINEG

-171 VLTLNALSEESAEKL
+171 VLTLYALSEESADKL

-193 PKGLNHKI
+193 PKGLNNKI
-201 EIDPDAKSELIKIS
+201 EIDQDAKSELIKIS

-295 IARRLMIFAS
+295 MARRLMIFAS

-373 PPPLRDGATPFGT
+373 PPPLRDGATPFGA

-417 PTAHGAEAR
+417 PTLHGAEAR

-437 LGDRNECRRNCSN
+437 LGGSK
-450 YRCLITCCRSGG
+450 
-462 HRLCSY
+462 